1 MGYSLNHRRALTH
14 FTTDGRLPVDN
25 SWIENQIRPIAGGQQ
40 LAVHRK
46 PAREPT
52 CGGGYGL

>member
-1 MGYSLNHRRALTH
+1 M
-14 FTTDGRLPVDN
+14 PVDN